1 MKDLNE
7 NNDNNKGF
15 FVALTSIATV
25 CIIIFLGTIIFF
37 PNKNLASDIAEKN
50 IVLEEDKD
58 PNTLE
63 KVDQNEKSLKVS
75 ETQNEIIIDLTQ
87 DLNKEKKPTNKIPNT
102 QKSKIIEKPQ
112 PTTQKIS
119 NTSQKSKTI
128 EKPQPTTQKIS
139 NTSQKSKTIEK
150 PQPTTQK
157 ISNTS
162 QKSKTIE
169 KPQPT
174 TQKISNTSQKSK
186 TIEKPQPTTQKIS
199 NTSQKSKTIEKPQP
213 TTQKISNTSQK
224 SKTIEKPQPI
234 AQKTLNTDNI
244 YDPNIEYYIQFVS
257 LSDPI
262 NADNYIQK
270 LLKYNII
277 ARIYSATVDNKDIY
291 RVRSGPYKTKS
302 EAKADFKKIAGIGE
316 FKETY
321 ILPVNK

>member
-102 QKSKIIEKPQ
+102 QKSK
-112 PTTQKIS
+112 
-119 NTSQKSKTI
+119 TI

-139 NTSQKSKTIEK
+139 NTSQKSKI
-150 PQPTTQK
+150 
-157 ISNTS
+157 
-162 QKSKTIE
+162 
-169 KPQPT
+169 
-174 TQKISNTSQKSK
+174 
-186 TIEKPQPTTQKIS
+186 
-199 NTSQKSKTIEKPQP
+199 IEKPQP

>member
-162 QKSKTIE
+162 QKSKI
-169 KPQPT
+169 
-174 TQKISNTSQKSK
+174 
-186 TIEKPQPTTQKIS
+186 
-199 NTSQKSKTIEKPQP
+199 IEKPQP

>member
-58 PNTLE
+58 QKTLE
-63 KVDQNEKSLKVS
+63 NVDQNEKSLKVS

-87 DLNKEKKPTNKIPNT
+87 DLNKEKKTTNKTSNVS
-102 QKSKIIEKPQ
+102 QKSKTIEKPQ
-112 PTTQKIS
+112 PTTQKIL

-128 EKPQPTTQKIS
+128 EKPQPTTQKIP

-157 ISNTS
+157 IPNTS

-174 TQKISNTSQKSK
+174 TQKIPNTSQKSK
-186 TIEKPQPTTQKIS
+186 TIEKPQPV
-199 NTSQKSKTIEKPQP
+199 
-213 TTQKISNTSQK
+213 
-224 SKTIEKPQPI
+224 
-234 AQKTLNTDNI
+234 AQKTLNIDNI
-244 YDPNIEYYIQFVS
+244 YDPNTEYYIQFVS

-277 ARIYSATVDNKDIY
+277 AKIYSATIDNNDIY

-302 EAKADFKKIAGIGE
+302 EAKADFKKIAGISE

-321 ILPVNK
+321 ILSVNK

>member
-58 PNTLE
+58 LNTLE

-112 PTTQKIS
+112 PTTQKIP
-119 NTSQKSKTI
+119 NIQKSKTI
-128 EKPQPTTQKIS
+128 EKPQPTTQKIP
-139 NTSQKSKTIEK
+139 NIHKSKTIEK

-157 ISNTS
+157 IPN
-162 QKSKTIE
+162 I
-169 KPQPT
+169 
-174 TQKISNTSQKSK
+174 
-186 TIEKPQPTTQKIS
+186 
-199 NTSQKSKTIEKPQP
+199 
-213 TTQKISNTSQK
+213 QK

>member
-128 EKPQPTTQKIS
+128 EKPQPT
-139 NTSQKSKTIEK
+139 
-150 PQPTTQK
+150 
-157 ISNTS
+157 
-162 QKSKTIE
+162 
-169 KPQPT
+169 
-174 TQKISNTSQKSK
+174 
-186 TIEKPQPTTQKIS
+186 
-199 NTSQKSKTIEKPQP
+199 
-213 TTQKISNTSQK
+213 
-224 SKTIEKPQPI
+224 
-234 AQKTLNTDNI
+234 
-244 YDPNIEYYIQFVS
+244 
-257 LSDPI
+257 
-262 NADNYIQK
+262 
-270 LLKYNII
+270 
-277 ARIYSATVDNKDIY
+277 
-291 RVRSGPYKTKS
+291 
-302 EAKADFKKIAGIGE
+302 
-316 FKETY
+316 
-321 ILPVNK
+321 

>member
-139 NTSQKSKTIEK
+139 NTSQKSKIIEK

-162 QKSKTIE
+162 QKSKI
-169 KPQPT
+169 
-174 TQKISNTSQKSK
+174 
-186 TIEKPQPTTQKIS
+186 
-199 NTSQKSKTIEKPQP
+199 IEKPQP

>member
-139 NTSQKSKTIEK
+139 NTSQKSKIIEK

-174 TQKISNTSQKSK
+174 TQKISN
-186 TIEKPQPTTQKIS
+186 I
-199 NTSQKSKTIEKPQP
+199 
-213 TTQKISNTSQK
+213 QK

>member
-50 IVLEEDKD
+50 IVLEETKEQ
-58 PNTLE
+58 NTLE
-63 KVDQNEKSLKVS
+63 NVDQNEKSLKVS
-75 ETQNEIIIDLTQ
+75 ETTNEIIIDLTH
-87 DLNKEKKPTNKIPNT
+87 DLKEEKRPTTQKIPNT
-102 QKSKIIEKPQ
+102 SQKSKIIEKPR

-119 NTSQKSKTI
+119 NTSQKSKII
-128 EKPQPTTQKIS
+128 EKPRPTTQKIS
-139 NTSQKSKTIEK
+139 NTSQKSKI
-150 PQPTTQK
+150 
-157 ISNTS
+157 
-162 QKSKTIE
+162 
-169 KPQPT
+169 
-174 TQKISNTSQKSK
+174 
-186 TIEKPQPTTQKIS
+186 
-199 NTSQKSKTIEKPQP
+199 
-213 TTQKISNTSQK
+213 
-224 SKTIEKPQPI
+224 IEKPQPI
-234 AQKTLNTDNI
+234 AQKVLNIDNI
-244 YDPNIEYYIQFVS
+244 YDPNTEYYIQFVS

-270 LLKYNII
+270 LLKYNIV

-302 EAKADFKKIAGIGE
+302 EAKADFKKITGINE

>member
-102 QKSKIIEKPQ
+102 QKSKTIENPQ

-128 EKPQPTTQKIS
+128 EKPQPTT
-139 NTSQKSKTIEK
+139 
-150 PQPTTQK
+150 
-157 ISNTS
+157 
-162 QKSKTIE
+162 
-169 KPQPT
+169 
-174 TQKISNTSQKSK
+174 
-186 TIEKPQPTTQKIS
+186 
-199 NTSQKSKTIEKPQP
+199 
-213 TTQKISNTSQK
+213 
-224 SKTIEKPQPI
+224 
-234 AQKTLNTDNI
+234 
-244 YDPNIEYYIQFVS
+244 
-257 LSDPI
+257 
-262 NADNYIQK
+262 
-270 LLKYNII
+270 
-277 ARIYSATVDNKDIY
+277 
-291 RVRSGPYKTKS
+291 
-302 EAKADFKKIAGIGE
+302 
-316 FKETY
+316 
-321 ILPVNK
+321 

>member
-50 IVLEEDKD
+50 IVLEENKD
-58 PNTLE
+58 QNTLE

-87 DLNKEKKPTNKIPNT
+87 DLNKEKKPINKNQIP
-102 QKSKIIEKPQ
+102 
-112 PTTQKIS
+112 

-128 EKPQPTTQKIS
+128 EKSQPTTQKTPNTSQKSKIIEKS
-139 NTSQKSKTIEK
+139 QPTTQKTPNTSQKSKTIEK
-150 PQPTTQK
+150 SQPTTQK
-157 ISNTS
+157 TPNTS
-162 QKSKTIE
+162 QKSKIIE
-169 KPQPT
+169 K
-174 TQKISNTSQKSK
+174 S
-186 TIEKPQPTTQKIS
+186 
-199 NTSQKSKTIEKPQP
+199 
-213 TTQKISNTSQK
+213 
-224 SKTIEKPQPI
+224 QPI

-244 YDPNIEYYIQFVS
+244 YDPNTEYYIQFVS

-270 LLKYNII
+270 LLKYNIV
-277 ARIYSATVDNKDIY
+277 AKIYSATVDNKDIY

>member
-112 PTTQKIS
+112 PTTQKTS
-119 NTSQKSKTI
+119 NTSQKSKII
-128 EKPQPTTQKIS
+128 EKPQPTTQK
-139 NTSQKSKTIEK
+139 T
-150 PQPTTQK
+150 
-157 ISNTS
+157 
-162 QKSKTIE
+162 
-169 KPQPT
+169 
-174 TQKISNTSQKSK
+174 
-186 TIEKPQPTTQKIS
+186 
-199 NTSQKSKTIEKPQP
+199 
-213 TTQKISNTSQK
+213 SNTSQK

>member
-50 IVLEEDKD
+50 IVLEEAKD
-58 PNTLE
+58 QNILE
-63 KVDQNEKSLKVS
+63 NVDENEKSLKVS
-75 ETQNEIIIDLTQ
+75 ETPNEIIIDLTQ
-87 DLNKEKKPTNKIPNT
+87 DLNKEKKLT
-102 QKSKIIEKPQ
+102 SKTP
-112 PTTQKIS
+112 

-128 EKPQPTTQKIS
+128 EKSQPVAKKIP
-139 NTSQKSKTIEK
+139 NTSQKVKPIEK
-150 PQPTTQK
+150 SQPVAK
-157 ISNTS
+157 KALDIDSVYNPNT
-162 QKSKTIE
+162 
-169 KPQPT
+169 
-174 TQKISNTSQKSK
+174 
-186 TIEKPQPTTQKIS
+186 
-199 NTSQKSKTIEKPQP
+199 
-213 TTQKISNTSQK
+213 
-224 SKTIEKPQPI
+224 
-234 AQKTLNTDNI
+234 
-244 YDPNIEYYIQFVS
+244 EYYIQFVS

-270 LLKYNII
+270 LLKYNIV
-277 ARIYSATVDNKDIY
+277 AKIYSATVDNKDIY

-302 EAKADFKKIAGIGE
+302 EAKADFKKITGISE

>member
-213 TTQKISNTSQK
+213 
-224 SKTIEKPQPI
+224 I

>member
-1 MKDLNE
+1 MYHNISW
-7 NNDNNKGF
+7 DNYFLSKQKFGF
-15 FVALTSIATV
+15 RH
-25 CIIIFLGTIIFF
+25 CR
-37 PNKNLASDIAEKN
+37 KN

-102 QKSKIIEKPQ
+102 
-112 PTTQKIS
+112 
-119 NTSQKSKTI
+119 
-128 EKPQPTTQKIS
+128 
-139 NTSQKSKTIEK
+139 
-150 PQPTTQK
+150 
-157 ISNTS
+157 
-162 QKSKTIE
+162 
-169 KPQPT
+169 
-174 TQKISNTSQKSK
+174 
-186 TIEKPQPTTQKIS
+186 
-199 NTSQKSKTIEKPQP
+199 QKSKTIEKPQP

-302 EAKADFKKIAGIGE
+302 EAKADF
-316 FKETY
+316 
-321 ILPVNK
+321 

>member
-58 PNTLE
+58 QNTLE
-63 KVDQNEKSLKVS
+63 NVDQNEKSLKVS

-87 DLNKEKKPTNKIPNT
+87 DLNKEKKPTSKNKIPNT
-102 QKSKIIEKPQ
+102 SQKSKIIEKPQSTTQKIPNASQKSKIIEKPQ
-112 PTTQKIS
+112 PTTQKIP
-119 NTSQKSKTI
+119 NASQKSKII
-128 EKPQPTTQKIS
+128 EKPQPTTQKIP
-139 NTSQKSKTIEK
+139 NASQKSKI
-150 PQPTTQK
+150 
-157 ISNTS
+157 
-162 QKSKTIE
+162 
-169 KPQPT
+169 
-174 TQKISNTSQKSK
+174 
-186 TIEKPQPTTQKIS
+186 
-199 NTSQKSKTIEKPQP
+199 
-213 TTQKISNTSQK
+213 
-224 SKTIEKPQPI
+224 IEKPQPI
-234 AQKTLNTDNI
+234 AQKNLNIDNI
-244 YDPNIEYYIQFVS
+244 YDPNTEYYIQFVS

-270 LLKYNII
+270 LLKYNIV
-277 ARIYSATVDNKDIY
+277 AKIYSATVDNKDIY

>member
-7 NNDNNKGF
+7 SNDNNKGF

-25 CIIIFLGTIIFF
+25 CIIIFLGIIIFF
-37 PNKNLASDIAEKN
+37 PNKNLTSDIAEKN

-58 PNTLE
+58 QNTLE
-63 KVDQNEKSLKVS
+63 KVDQNEQSLKVS

-87 DLNKEKKPTNKIPNT
+87 DLNKEKKPPN
-102 QKSKIIEKPQ
+102 
-112 PTTQKIS
+112 KIS

-128 EKPQPTTQKIS
+128 EKPQPTTQKIPS
-139 NTSQKSKTIEK
+139 
-150 PQPTTQK
+150 
-157 ISNTS
+157 
-162 QKSKTIE
+162 
-169 KPQPT
+169 
-174 TQKISNTSQKSK
+174 
-186 TIEKPQPTTQKIS
+186 
-199 NTSQKSKTIEKPQP
+199 
-213 TTQKISNTSQK
+213 TSQK

-234 AQKTLNTDNI
+234 TQKIPNTQKSKTIEKPQPVAQKILNTDNI
-244 YDPNIEYYIQFVS
+244 YDPNTEYYIQFVS

-270 LLKYNII
+270 LHKYNII
-277 ARIYSATVDNKDIY
+277 ARIYSATIDNKDIY

>member
-37 PNKNLASDIAEKN
+37 PNKNLAPDITEKN

-58 PNTLE
+58 QNTLE

-87 DLNKEKKPTNKIPNT
+87 DLNKEKKPTNKNQIPNT
-102 QKSKIIEKPQ
+102 SQKSKIIEKSQ
-112 PTTQKIS
+112 PTTTQKIP
-119 NTSQKSKTI
+119 NASQKSKII
-128 EKPQPTTQKIS
+128 EKS
-139 NTSQKSKTIEK
+139 
-150 PQPTTQK
+150 
-157 ISNTS
+157 
-162 QKSKTIE
+162 
-169 KPQPT
+169 
-174 TQKISNTSQKSK
+174 
-186 TIEKPQPTTQKIS
+186 
-199 NTSQKSKTIEKPQP
+199 
-213 TTQKISNTSQK
+213 
-224 SKTIEKPQPI
+224 QPI
-234 AQKTLNTDNI
+234 AQKTLNIDNI
-244 YDPNIEYYIQFVS
+244 YDPNTEYYIQFVS

-270 LLKYNII
+270 LLKYNIV
-277 ARIYSATVDNKDIY
+277 AKIYSATVDNKDIY

>member
-102 QKSKIIEKPQ
+102 
-112 PTTQKIS
+112 
-119 NTSQKSKTI
+119 
-128 EKPQPTTQKIS
+128 
-139 NTSQKSKTIEK
+139 
-150 PQPTTQK
+150 
-157 ISNTS
+157 
-162 QKSKTIE
+162 
-169 KPQPT
+169 
-174 TQKISNTSQKSK
+174 
-186 TIEKPQPTTQKIS
+186 
-199 NTSQKSKTIEKPQP
+199 QKSKTIEKPQP

>member
-58 PNTLE
+58 LNTLE

-112 PTTQKIS
+112 PTTQKIP
-119 NTSQKSKTI
+119 NIQKSKTI
-128 EKPQPTTQKIS
+128 EKPQPTTQKIP
-139 NTSQKSKTIEK
+139 NIQKSKTIEK

-157 ISNTS
+157 IPNI

-174 TQKISNTSQKSK
+174 TQKIPN
-186 TIEKPQPTTQKIS
+186 I
-199 NTSQKSKTIEKPQP
+199 
-213 TTQKISNTSQK
+213 QK

>member
-63 KVDQNEKSLKVS
+63 KVDQNEKSLKIS

-87 DLNKEKKPTNKIPNT
+87 DLNKEKKPTNKI
-102 QKSKIIEKPQ
+102 
-112 PTTQKIS
+112 S

-139 NTSQKSKTIEK
+139 NIQKSKTIEK

-157 ISNTS
+157 IPNI

-174 TQKISNTSQKSK
+174 TQKIPN
-186 TIEKPQPTTQKIS
+186 I
-199 NTSQKSKTIEKPQP
+199 
-213 TTQKISNTSQK
+213 QK

>member
-102 QKSKIIEKPQ
+102 QKSK
-112 PTTQKIS
+112 
-119 NTSQKSKTI
+119 
-128 EKPQPTTQKIS
+128 
-139 NTSQKSKTIEK
+139 
-150 PQPTTQK
+150 
-157 ISNTS
+157 
-162 QKSKTIE
+162 
-169 KPQPT
+169 
-174 TQKISNTSQKSK
+174 
-186 TIEKPQPTTQKIS
+186 
-199 NTSQKSKTIEKPQP
+199 TIEKPQP

-234 AQKTLNTDNI
+234 AQKL
-244 YDPNIEYYIQFVS
+244 
-257 LSDPI
+257 
-262 NADNYIQK
+262 
-270 LLKYNII
+270 
-277 ARIYSATVDNKDIY
+277 
-291 RVRSGPYKTKS
+291 
-302 EAKADFKKIAGIGE
+302 
-316 FKETY
+316 
-321 ILPVNK
+321 